1 MNAAELLLIGVM
13 PFLYGAATR
22 LPFIYFVIRLSQR
35 FELGALPIG
44 LCVGSYQACRVVT
57 SALAAKASRLSH
69 LLGTAAGLAGFLTVY
84 LADTNSLAPFV
95 AGTVVIGF
103 SETMSS
109 LQKYAKEAA
118 TSQARK
124 DRAEASLKL
133 KAQYASVMLGVVFAF
148 SVGGFVYQFSG
159 INGVALFGAVV
170 EFSALISGALYLLL
184 ARNKSDTS
192 AESELQEGG
201 RSNAE
206 EDAAAVV
213 SKKLTTLMLES
224 EARYVTDQNFPVTWI
239 NVILCIS
246 FGIEALT
253 IGYNLSIGPIFMLEE
268 FQKST
273 GIIGIMFAVGAASG
287 TAAAIGVTCTSF
299 GKAALQKIAT
309 SPFDVCFSMAGI
321 ATGVL
326 VAAIPSFPVHV
337 LGVVILMC
345 FNDLGATLLT
355 ELQGS
360 ITTTSNYSLI
370 GPMGQVVRRSL
381 NVITALTGPLL
392 FSVYPRLPYL
402 VAGGVTLLWTAVLYV
417 AFKQRTAST
426 AEKISEATR
435 RKKDSVVR
443 RVPFALSETIRA
455 LVKRG
460 RVDGEVREEA
470 AGGT

>member
-1 MNAAELLLIGVM
+1 MNATELLLIGVM

-22 LPFIYFVIRLSQR
+22 LPFIYFVIHLSQR

-44 LCVGSYQACRVVT
+44 LCVASYQACRVAT
-57 SALAAKASRLSH
+57 SALATKMSRLSH

-84 LADTNSLAPFV
+84 VADTNSLAPFV
-95 AGTVVIGF
+95 AGTAAIGF

-109 LQKYAKEAA
+109 LQKYAKFEA
-118 TSQARK
+118 SK
-124 DRAEASLKL
+124 DRAGANLKL

-148 SVGGFVYQFSG
+148 SVGGFVYQFRG

-170 EFSALISGALYLLL
+170 EFSALIAGALYLLL

-192 AESELQEGG
+192 AERELRDGG

-206 EDAAAVV
+206 EDDAVV
-213 SKKLTTLMLES
+213 SKKLTTLMTDAD
-224 EARYVTDQNFPVTWI
+224 ARYVTDTSFPVTWI
-239 NVILCIS
+239 NVTLCIS

-253 IGYNLSIGPIFMLEE
+253 IGYNLRCDDCLSITELMCPVLTSRIISSIGPIFMLEE

-287 TAAAIGVTCTSF
+287 TIAAIGVTCTSF
-299 GKAALQKIAT
+299 GRAALQKIAT
-309 SPFDVCFSMAGI
+309 SPFDVCFAMTGI

-360 ITTTSNYSLI
+360 ITTTS
-370 GPMGQVVRRSL
+370 
-381 NVITALTGPLL
+381 
-392 FSVYPRLPYL
+392 
-402 VAGGVTLLWTAVLYV
+402 
-417 AFKQRTAST
+417 K
-426 AEKISEATR
+426 
-435 RKKDSVVR
+435 
-443 RVPFALSETIRA
+443 
-455 LVKRG
+455 
-460 RVDGEVREEA
+460 
-470 AGGT
+470 